1 LEITIVCKEL
11 EIEFCSEHY
20 SSRIQKLIKEAKK
33 PKEKAR
39 ITCSD
44 SDIIFILF
52 ELWEDEILK
61 IPGKGGPEALGK
73 FIHDTFL
80 IPSKED
86 VKKWMTLKAIK
97 AEIYRLKG

>member
-1 LEITIVCKEL
+1 MEITVACKEL

-20 SSRIQKLIKEAKK
+20 SSHIQKLIKEVKK

-44 SDIIFILF
+44 SDVIFILF
-52 ELWEDEILK
+52 ELWDDGILK
-61 IPGKGGPEALGK
+61 VPGKGGPEALGK
-73 FIHDTFL
+73 FIHNTFL

-86 VKKWMTLKAIK
+86 VKKWMTLTAIR